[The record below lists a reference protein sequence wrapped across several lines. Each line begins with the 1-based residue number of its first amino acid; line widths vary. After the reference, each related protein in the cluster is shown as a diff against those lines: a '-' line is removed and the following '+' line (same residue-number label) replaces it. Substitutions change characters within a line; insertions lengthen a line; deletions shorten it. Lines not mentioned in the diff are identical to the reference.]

1 MIALILLFSLGAG
14 ALFSLLAGIFLFST
28 LRNAISSGN
37 ATMVLAVSLVV
48 AGAVIALAVVIAP
61 LRSHGAMSGDEFMRL
76 VKAAAILGAAPG
88 LGMSVTRLVQSLL
101 IRAGTRS

>member
-1 MIALILLFSLGAG
+1 MIAIILLFSLGAG

-76 VKAAAILGAAPG
+76 VKAAAMLGAAPG
-88 LGMSVTRLVQSLL
+88 LGMIVARLVLWLQ
-101 IRAGTRS
+101 